1 MMIYTKTD
9 CNECSHYAVC
19 KYVGN
24 VKTLCDKLSKLA
36 YVSGSIEKC
45 DWDTMSEQLNVNI
58 DISCPNFSKKQTYN
72 TRSSGIS
79 GECGRG

>member
-1 MMIYTKTD
+1 MIYTKTD
-9 CNECSHYAVC
+9 CNECNHYAVC

-24 VKTLCDKLSKLA
+24 VKTLCDKLHKLTYEPESA
-36 YVSGSIEKC
+36 EIC
-45 DWDTMSEQLNVNI
+45 NWNTMSERLNVNI

-72 TRSSGIS
+72 TRSSGIG